1 MASARRYRPSCV
13 RTVGVMTD
21 IHIPPEAVEA
31 AARAKYEADC
41 AVASKVFDFPAW
53 DDVPDQIKEWNYE
66 DQRLC
71 ITAALKAWPGMVNYR
86 GGWAPVVHNH
96 RKPHLILPLTEPN
109 NV

>member
-1 MASARRYRPSCV
+1 
-13 RTVGVMTD
+13 MTD

-86 GGWAPVVHNH
+86 GGWEPVVHNN